1 MNFKKISKRQIIIY
15 NILFYKY
22 KPYCN
27 YYESR
32 PNNQKREAQF
42 FQYYLRIYFINYIF
56 SYFNSHR
63 LYEKN
68 KFYKVINKGL
78 KENENLEY
86 IFNLPD
92 NISEEHNIIKELL
105 INNYMIYEDTLD
117 KYRKVNKTQME
128 FNNRWIHQMK
138 TPISVIKLILEN
150 EKDKSID
157 QITRKKL

>member
-1 MNFKKISKRQIIIY
+1 MK
-15 NILFYKY
+15 
-22 KPYCN
+22 
-27 YYESR
+27 
-32 PNNQKREAQF
+32 
-42 FQYYLRIYFINYIF
+42 
-56 SYFNSHR
+56 
-63 LYEKN
+63 KN

-157 QITRKKL
+157 QITRKKTMKV

>member
-1 MNFKKISKRQIIIY
+1 MSLDLIIRKERLSSSSIIY
-15 NILFYKY
+15 AFIL
-22 KPYCN
+22 
-27 YYESR
+27 S
-32 PNNQKREAQF
+32 
-42 FQYYLRIYFINYIF
+42 IIF
-56 SYFNSHR
+56 LAILIAIDYMK
-63 LYEKN
+63 KN

-157 QITRKKL
+157 QITRKKTMKV